1 MLVELNINN
10 FAIIEDMNVKF
21 TKGLNVLTGETG
33 SGKSIIIEALGI
45 ILGGR
50 GTRNLIQS
58 GKDKALLQALFILD
72 NEKTSDILKKYGIEL
87 EEDGLILF
95 TREISRTSPSISRI
109 NGTTVTLS
117 VLRELATSI
126 IDIFAQKEHQSLLD
140 MNNHRKIIDS
150 FGDSEHIGLL
160 DKIKKE
166 YYRFNKLKNKLDD
179 IDMDPIQRERELEFL
194 KFQLEEI
201 VEADLSLEDD
211 DRLEEEFNKIN
222 NISSIQEGINT
233 VISYVNNDDFET
245 ACILDLVNE
254 SLALLESS
262 AKMDVN
268 LNLILERFKNINFE
282 IQDINLELNSYVNSL
297 DLDEE
302 KLFLLTSRIDTVN
315 GLKKKY
321 GNTVEEILNYQEKI
335 EAELE
340 LLLNYE
346 KELEKLE
353 DELEQA
359 REILVE
365 LSKRLNLKRIQTAG
379 FLEDEISKQLMDLN
393 MDGVKFKVDIAQLDS
408 PTVTGM
414 DRIEFLISTN
424 IGEDLKPLSEI
435 VSGGEMSRIMLGF
448 KNILAE
454 YDAIPTMVFDEIDTG
469 ISGRTAQVVGEKIS
483 KIAQKHQ
490 VIAITHLPQITALAD
505 SHYLIDKKSNDQRVI
520 SNVYKLDE
528 EERILE
534 LARLLGG
541 VDVTETTLNHA
552 REMISMS
559 QEFKTS

>member
-21 TKGLNVLTGETG
+21 TRGLNVLTGETG

-72 NEKTSDILKKYGIEL
+72 NEKTSEILKKYGIEI

-95 TREISRTSPSISRI
+95 TREISRSSPSISRI
-109 NGTTVTLS
+109 NGSTVTLS
-117 VLRELATSI
+117 VLRELSTSI

-150 FGDSEHIGLL
+150 FGDREHRELL
-160 DKIKKE
+160 KKIKEE
-166 YYRFNKLKNKLDD
+166 YYKFNKLKNKLEG

-211 DRLEEEFNKIN
+211 DKLEEEFNKIN
-222 NISSIQEGINT
+222 NISSIQEGVNT

-254 SLALLESS
+254 SLALLETSV
-262 AKMDVN
+262 KMDIN
-268 LNLILERFKNINFE
+268 LKDILERFKNINYE

-297 DLDEE
+297 DLNEE

-321 GNTVEEILNYQEKI
+321 GNTVREILSYQEKI

-353 DELEQA
+353 AELELSRQ
-359 REILVE
+359 ILVE
-365 LSKRLNLKRIQTAG
+365 LSNRLKLKRIQTAS
-379 FLEDEISKQLMDLN
+379 FLEEEISKQLMDLN
-393 MDGVKFKVDIAQLDS
+393 MEGVKFKVDIAALDI
-408 PTVTGM
+408 PTASGM